1 MIRLD
6 FRSTPDHCP
15 RRPATGPLRAQGLA
29 SPCARQGG
37 IALVVALILLVVITL
52 VGLAAVNG
60 TIMQNKMAAN
70 QHDREIAFQAA
81 EAALRQAQLSIT
93 AQASRGTPAPTGIED
108 CSTSSGNVDPANTCA
123 PNPFDDAAIGD
134 FVQTIPAKTF
144 SAGTLAAG
152 QPQYVIQY
160 TGRFVA
166 PALNTHTTSSASYAN
181 PTQSTPLADYY
192 RITARS
198 ADPAD
203 LGDRAVVVLQSVFQN

>member
-6 FRSTPDHCP
+6 FRSTPDHCS
-15 RRPATGPLRAQGLA
+15 RRPATGPLRAQRPA
-29 SPCARQGG
+29 TPCARQGG

-81 EAALRQAQLSIT
+81 EAALRQAQVVIT
-93 AQASRGTPAPTGIED
+93 TRASRATPAPAGIED
-108 CSTSSGNVDPANTCA
+108 CSTPNGNVTPTNTCA
-123 PNPFDDAAIGD
+123 PNPFDDAGAGN
-134 FVQTIPAKTF
+134 FVTDVPTEVF
-144 SAGTLAAG
+144 NPGPLSAG

-160 TGRFVA
+160 TGRFLA
-166 PALNTHTTSSASYAN
+166 PPRDIHTTSSSSYAD